1 MAVGRSVC
9 CRENQPRRLGRSIRD
24 VFAEALSFQ
33 TGSPSTK
40 PCAPSRNDA
49 RGPTRRHTHRPGGR
63 RLSVRP
69 HRQPWRR
76 WRRWRQWPFRGS
88 AAGVCELVCAASGT
102 RLRPPDEDEI
112 LAETGRDP
120 RGLKTTPKLRN
131 PAAPVCAPRFK
142 SPPGAADNE
151 RKRLSLL
158 QRTLRPRPLVPSA
171 GSLLYRAYSTG
182 YLHRRRLLLPHA
194 LVWPERSDQ
203 RRFVHASGSL
213 AESARAAAVPRPAL
227 DRSQRPLAGAATQ
240 AAAEV
245 ALQFTAVVHLGEMA
259 DRPSEQGRAART
271 PRPPRSL
278 LPAHVALAGPRSGSD

>member
-24 VFAEALSFQ
+24 VFAEALSLQ

-63 RLSVRP
+63 RLSARP
-69 HRQPWRR
+69 HRQPVAAMATLETVAVSR
-76 WRRWRQWPFRGS
+76 
-88 AAGVCELVCAASGT
+88 AAGVCEVVCAASGT

-112 LAETGRDP
+112 LAETGLDP

-158 QRTLRPRPLVPSA
+158 QGTLRPRPLVPSA
-171 GSLLYRAYSTG
+171 GSLLYQAYSTG
-182 YLHRRRLLLPHA
+182 YLHRRRLLLPA
-194 LVWPERSDQ
+194 RPSVARAFRPAPLRPCVRQP
-203 RRFVHASGSL
+203 RRRRPGGGGPAARARPLAATSGGRGNSGSRRGGVVIHRGRPPRRDGRPP
-213 AESARAAAVPRPAL
+213 ERAAA
-227 DRSQRPLAGAATQ
+227 
-240 AAAEV
+240 
-245 ALQFTAVVHLGEMA
+245 
-259 DRPSEQGRAART
+259 RAART
-271 PRPPRSL
+271 PRPP
-278 LPAHVALAGPRSGSD
+278 